1 MKKSLIL
8 CGFLAAFAA
17 CKDDTKQL
25 LKTVDGVWQVN
36 AITYRRITGPDSIT
50 RPQAVVLNFRNCG
63 KTSNN
68 QSPNNCGVNYIA
80 DGANYFPFVYQADGK
95 YQTLYINS
103 NGPANTPAFRQV
115 ADQLI
120 GGYKVVTLDDHE
132 LVIERDLQG
141 KPTDFAAVRYSANK

>member
-8 CGFLAAFAA
+8 CGFLVAFAA

-36 AITYRRITGPDSIT
+36 TITYRRIAGPDSIA

-68 QSPNNCGVNYIA
+68 TSPNNCGVNYIA

-95 YQTLYINS
+95 YQTIYINS
-103 NGPANTPAFRQV
+103 NGPTNTPEFRQV

-120 GGYKVVTLDDHE
+120 GGYQVLTLNDHE

-141 KPTDFAAVRYSANK
+141 SSAGFVSVRYSTSK